1 MSKLAIID
9 GDALMYHSSKDSIH
23 ESIEIIDE
31 KIQNIFIQTGATHYV
46 LFISNSP
53 YFRHQISSEYK
64 SNRNKYKIP
73 LKWLKT
79 LKKYL
84 IEEWGAQSMDLTE
97 ADDLCSY
104 WMNKDLCIA
113 DDGKIEPR
121 EVFVDALDYCAV
133 ENLPQFEFESMEKV
147 LCAVD
152 KDLLQSISGNHFNYT
167 YKLEDKDN
175 PNSVIKGWWVE
186 TKDNDANYFKLW
198 QYMVGDSTD
207 GVKTP
212 FPESAGD
219 WFVDNKMNFND
230 LVSAY
235 ILGFSYET
243 ATGKKKYI
251 KGLGTHNGLF
261 ELHKNIRLLHLLSTD
276 EDFEREIGQLPE
288 LPEIREVSFKPL
300 IPEVDD
306 NITF

>member
-9 GDALMYHSSKDSIH
+9 GDALTYHSSKDSIH

-79 LKKYL
+79 LKSYL
-84 IEEWGAQSMDLTE
+84 IENWGAQSMDLTE

-121 EVFVDALDYCAV
+121 EVFVDALDYYAV
-133 ENLPQFEFESMEKV
+133 ENLPRFEFKSMEKV

-152 KDLLQSISGNHFNYT
+152 KDLLQSIPGKHFNYT
-167 YKLEDKDN
+167 YKLGGKYN

-186 TKDNDANYFKLW
+186 TSEAESDDFKRM
-198 QYMVGDSTD
+198 QVVVGDVTD
-207 GVKTP
+207 GVSGLKDKGIKFYEKISKEIKP
-212 FPESAGD
+212 
-219 WFVDNKMNFND
+219 
-230 LVSAY
+230 
-235 ILGFSYET
+235 SYGELLQLYCVEYGQ
-243 ATGKKKYI
+243 AQGI
-251 KGLGTHNGLF
+251 F
-261 ELHKNIRLLHLLSTD
+261 EFQKNYRLLHLLNTD

-288 LPEIREVSFKPL
+288 LPEIREVNFKPL
-300 IPEVDD
+300 IPEVADD
-306 NITF
+306 ITF

>member
-9 GDALMYHSSKDSIH
+9 GDALTYHSSKDSIY
-23 ESIEIIDE
+23 ESIEIINE

-64 SNRNKYKIP
+64 SNRNKYKSP

-84 IEEWGAQSMDLTE
+84 IEEWGAQSMDLVE
-97 ADDLCSY
+97 ADDLCAY

-152 KDLLQSISGNHFNYT
+152 KDLLQSIPSTGKGHFNYT

-186 TKDNDANYFKLW
+186 TDGAFTYIDFWKSMVCGDATDNIKGIEGSGEAAFNKILKLC
-198 QYMVGDSTD
+198 QDDLFPIEDMVFT
-207 GVKTP
+207 
-212 FPESAGD
+212 
-219 WFVDNKMNFND
+219 
-230 LVSAY
+230 AY
-235 ILGFSYET
+235 
-243 ATGKKKYI
+243 KKKYGVSQGI
-251 KGLGTHNGLF
+251 YEF
-261 ELHKNIRLLHLLSTD
+261 QKNYRLLHLLSTD
-276 EDFEREIGQLPE
+276 EDFEREIGQLPK
-288 LPEIREVSFKPL
+288 LPEIREVILNSQIEKL
-300 IPEVDD
+300 DD
-306 NITF
+306 DLTF

>member
-9 GDALMYHSSKDSIH
+9 GDALTYHSSKDSIH

-79 LKKYL
+79 LKSYL
-84 IEEWGAQSMDLTE
+84 IENWGAQSMNLVE
-97 ADDLCSY
+97 ADDLCAY

-113 DDGKIEPR
+113 DDDKIEPR
-121 EVFVDALDYCAV
+121 EVFQDALDYCV
-133 ENLPQFEFESMEKV
+133 QMKLPTFKFESIEKV

-152 KDLLQSISGNHFNYT
+152 KDLLQSIPGKHFNYT
-167 YKLEDKDN
+167 YKLEDKTKPED
-175 PNSVIKGWWVE
+175 VIKGWWVE
-186 TKDNDANYFKLW
+186 TSEAESDDFKRM
-198 QYMVGDSTD
+198 QVVVGDVTD
-207 GVKTP
+207 GVSGLKDKGIKFYEKISKEIKP
-212 FPESAGD
+212 
-219 WFVDNKMNFND
+219 
-230 LVSAY
+230 
-235 ILGFSYET
+235 SYGELLQLYCVEYGQ
-243 ATGKKKYI
+243 AQGI
-251 KGLGTHNGLF
+251 F
-261 ELHKNIRLLHLLSTD
+261 EFQKNYRLLHLLNTD

-288 LPEIREVSFKPL
+288 LPEIREVNFKPL
-300 IPEVDD
+300 IPEVADD
-306 NITF
+306 ITF

>member
-1 MSKLAIID
+1 MSKIAIID
-9 GDALMYHSSKDSIH
+9 GDALTYHSSKDSIH

-121 EVFVDALDYCAV
+121 EVFVDALDYCVV

-152 KDLLQSISGNHFNYT
+152 KDLLQSIPGKHFNYT

-186 TKDNDANYFKLW
+186 TSEAESDDFKRM
-198 QYMVGDSTD
+198 QVVVGDVTD
-207 GVKTP
+207 
-212 FPESAGD
+212 E
-219 WFVDNKMNFND
+219 
-230 LVSAY
+230 VSGLKGKGIKFY
-235 ILGFSYET
+235 EKISKEIKPSYGELLQLYCVEYGQ
-243 ATGKKKYI
+243 AQGI
-251 KGLGTHNGLF
+251 F
-261 ELHKNIRLLHLLSTD
+261 EFQKNYRLLHLLNTD

-288 LPEIREVSFKPL
+288 LPEIREVNFKPL
-300 IPEVDD
+300 IPEVADD
-306 NITF
+306 ITF

>member
-9 GDALMYHSSKDSIH
+9 GDALTYHSSKDSIH

-53 YFRHQISSEYK
+53 YFRHKISPDYK
-64 SNRNKYKIP
+64 SNRNKYKSP

-84 IEEWGAQSMDLTE
+84 VEQWGAQSMDLVE
-97 ADDLCSY
+97 SDDLCAY

-121 EVFVDALDYCAV
+121 EVFVDALDYYAV
-133 ENLPQFEFESMEKV
+133 ENLPRFEFESMEKV

-152 KDLLQSISGNHFNYT
+152 KDLLQSIPGKHFNYT
-167 YKLEDKDN
+167 YKLGGKYN

-186 TKDNDANYFKLW
+186 TSEAESDDFKRM
-198 QYMVGDSTD
+198 QVVVGDVTD
-207 GVKTP
+207 GVSVLKGKGIKFYEKISKEIKP
-212 FPESAGD
+212 
-219 WFVDNKMNFND
+219 
-230 LVSAY
+230 
-235 ILGFSYET
+235 SYGELLQLYCVEYGQ
-243 ATGKKKYI
+243 AQGI
-251 KGLGTHNGLF
+251 F
-261 ELHKNIRLLHLLSTD
+261 EFQKNYRLLHLLNTD

-288 LPEIREVSFKPL
+288 LPEIREVNFKPL
-300 IPEVDD
+300 IPEVADD
-306 NITF
+306 ITF

>member
-1 MSKLAIID
+1 MGKLAIID
-9 GDALMYHSSKDSIH
+9 ADALTYHSSKDSIH

-31 KIQNIFIQTGATHYV
+31 KIQNIFTQTGATHYV

-53 YFRHQISSEYK
+53 YFRHQISPDYK
-64 SNRNKYKIP
+64 SNRNKYKSP

-84 IEEWGAQSMDLTE
+84 IEEWGAQSMDLVE
-97 ADDLCSY
+97 ADDLCAY

-133 ENLPQFEFESMEKV
+133 ENLPQFEFESMEKI

-152 KDLLQSISGNHFNYT
+152 KDLLQSIPSTGKGHFNYT

-186 TKDNDANYFKLW
+186 TSEAESDDFKRM
-198 QYMVGDSTD
+198 QVVVGDVTD
-207 GVKTP
+207 GVSGLKGKGIKFYEKISKEIKP
-212 FPESAGD
+212 
-219 WFVDNKMNFND
+219 
-230 LVSAY
+230 
-235 ILGFSYET
+235 SYGELLQLYCVEY
-243 ATGKKKYI
+243 GKAQGIY
-251 KGLGTHNGLF
+251 
-261 ELHKNIRLLHLLSTD
+261 EYQKNYRLLHLLDTD
-276 EDFEREIGQLPE
+276 EDFLREVGQLPE
-288 LPEIREVSFKPL
+288 LPEIREVNFKPL

-306 NITF
+306 DLTF

>member
-9 GDALMYHSSKDSIH
+9 GDALTYHSSKDSIH

-53 YFRHQISSEYK
+53 YFRHKISPDYK
-64 SNRNKYKIP
+64 SNRNKYKSP

-84 IEEWGAQSMDLTE
+84 VEQWGAQSMDLTE

-152 KDLLQSISGNHFNYT
+152 KDLLQSIPGKHFNYT
-167 YKLEDKDN
+167 YKLGGKYN

-186 TKDNDANYFKLW
+186 TSEAESDDFKRM
-198 QYMVGDSTD
+198 QVVVGDVTD
-207 GVKTP
+207 GVSVLKGKGIKFYEKISKEIKP
-212 FPESAGD
+212 
-219 WFVDNKMNFND
+219 
-230 LVSAY
+230 
-235 ILGFSYET
+235 SYGELLQLYCVEYGQ
-243 ATGKKKYI
+243 AQGI
-251 KGLGTHNGLF
+251 F
-261 ELHKNIRLLHLLSTD
+261 EFQKNYRLLHLLNTD

-288 LPEIREVSFKPL
+288 LPEIREVNFKPL
-300 IPEVDD
+300 IPEVADD
-306 NITF
+306 ITF

>member
-1 MSKLAIID
+1 MSKIAIID
-9 GDALMYHSSKDSIH
+9 GDALTYHSSKDSIH

-152 KDLLQSISGNHFNYT
+152 KDLLQSIPGKHFNYT

-186 TKDNDANYFKLW
+186 TSEAESDDFKRM
-198 QYMVGDSTD
+198 QVVVGDVTD
-207 GVKTP
+207 
-212 FPESAGD
+212 E
-219 WFVDNKMNFND
+219 
-230 LVSAY
+230 VSGLKGKGIKFY
-235 ILGFSYET
+235 EKISKEIKPSYGELLQLYCVEYGQ
-243 ATGKKKYI
+243 AQGI
-251 KGLGTHNGLF
+251 F
-261 ELHKNIRLLHLLSTD
+261 EFQKNYRLLHLLNTD

-288 LPEIREVSFKPL
+288 LPEIREVNFKPL
-300 IPEVDD
+300 IPEVADD
-306 NITF
+306 ITF

>member
-9 GDALMYHSSKDSIH
+9 GDALTYHSSKDSIH

-53 YFRHQISSEYK
+53 YFRHKISPDYK
-64 SNRNKYKIP
+64 SNRNKYKSP

-152 KDLLQSISGNHFNYT
+152 KDLLQSIPGKHFNYT

-186 TKDNDANYFKLW
+186 TSEAESDDFKRM
-198 QYMVGDSTD
+198 QVVVGDVTD
-207 GVKTP
+207 GVSGLKGKGIKFYEKISKEIKP
-212 FPESAGD
+212 
-219 WFVDNKMNFND
+219 
-230 LVSAY
+230 
-235 ILGFSYET
+235 SYGELLQLYCVEYGQ
-243 ATGKKKYI
+243 AQGI
-251 KGLGTHNGLF
+251 F
-261 ELHKNIRLLHLLSTD
+261 EFQKNYRLLHLLNTD

-288 LPEIREVSFKPL
+288 LPEIREVNFKPL
-300 IPEVDD
+300 IPEVADD
-306 NITF
+306 ITF

>member
-1 MSKLAIID
+1 MSKIAIID
-9 GDALMYHSSKDSIH
+9 GDALTYHSSKDSIH
-23 ESIEIIDE
+23 ESIEIIDK

-53 YFRHQISSEYK
+53 YFRHKISPDYK

-121 EVFVDALDYCAV
+121 EVFVDALDYCVV

-152 KDLLQSISGNHFNYT
+152 KDLLQSIPGKHFNYT

-186 TKDNDANYFKLW
+186 TSEAESDDFKRM
-198 QYMVGDSTD
+198 QVVVGDVTD
-207 GVKTP
+207 GVSGLKGKGIEFYEKISKEIKP
-212 FPESAGD
+212 
-219 WFVDNKMNFND
+219 
-230 LVSAY
+230 
-235 ILGFSYET
+235 SYGELLQLYCVEYGQ
-243 ATGKKKYI
+243 AQGI
-251 KGLGTHNGLF
+251 F
-261 ELHKNIRLLHLLSTD
+261 EFQKNYRLLHLLSTD

-288 LPEIREVSFKPL
+288 LPEIREVNFKPL
-300 IPEVDD
+300 IPEVADD
-306 NITF
+306 ITF

>member
-9 GDALMYHSSKDSIH
+9 GDALTYHSSKDSIH

-84 IEEWGAQSMDLTE
+84 VEQWGAQSMDLVE
-97 ADDLCSY
+97 SDDLCAY

-152 KDLLQSISGNHFNYT
+152 KDLLQSIPGKHFNYT
-167 YKLEDKDN
+167 YKLGGKYN

-186 TKDNDANYFKLW
+186 TSEAESDDFKRM
-198 QYMVGDSTD
+198 QVVVGDVTD
-207 GVKTP
+207 GVSGLKDKGIKFYEKISKEIKP
-212 FPESAGD
+212 
-219 WFVDNKMNFND
+219 
-230 LVSAY
+230 
-235 ILGFSYET
+235 SYGELLQLYCVEYGQ
-243 ATGKKKYI
+243 AQGI
-251 KGLGTHNGLF
+251 F
-261 ELHKNIRLLHLLSTD
+261 EFQKNYRLLHLLNTD

-288 LPEIREVSFKPL
+288 LPEIREVNFKPL
-300 IPEVDD
+300 IPEVADD
-306 NITF
+306 ITF

>member
-9 GDALMYHSSKDSIH
+9 GDALTYHSSKDSIH

-79 LKKYL
+79 LKSYL
-84 IEEWGAQSMDLTE
+84 IENWGAQSMNLVE
-97 ADDLCSY
+97 ADDLCAY

-113 DDGKIEPR
+113 DDDKIEPR

-152 KDLLQSISGNHFNYT
+152 KDLLQSIPGKHFNYT

-186 TKDNDANYFKLW
+186 TSEADSDDFKRM
-198 QYMVGDSTD
+198 QMYVGDVTD
-207 GVKTP
+207 
-212 FPESAGD
+212 
-219 WFVDNKMNFND
+219 N
-230 LVSAY
+230 
-235 ILGFSYET
+235 ILGIPGKGIKYYEKISQEVKPSWGEILL
-243 ATGKKKYI
+243 AYQVHYGQSQGIYE
-251 KGLGTHNGLF
+251 F
-261 ELHKNIRLLHLLSTD
+261 QKNYRLLHLLDCD
-276 EDFEREIGQLPE
+276 EDF
-288 LPEIREVSFKPL
+288 IREVG
-300 IPEVDD
+300 EVPKFPT
-306 NITF
+306 ITQVPSKVEDKVNDELKF

>member
-9 GDALMYHSSKDSIH
+9 GDALTYHSSKDSIH

-79 LKKYL
+79 LKSYL
-84 IEEWGAQSMDLTE
+84 IENWGAQSMNLVE
-97 ADDLCSY
+97 ADDLCAY

-113 DDGKIEPR
+113 DDDKIEPR

-152 KDLLQSISGNHFNYT
+152 KDLLQSIPGKHFNYT
-167 YKLEDKDN
+167 YKLEGKDN

-186 TKDNDANYFKLW
+186 TSEAESDDFKRM
-198 QYMVGDSTD
+198 QVVVGDVTD
-207 GVKTP
+207 
-212 FPESAGD
+212 E
-219 WFVDNKMNFND
+219 
-230 LVSAY
+230 VSGLKGKGIKFY
-235 ILGFSYET
+235 EKISKEIKPSYGELLQLYCVEYGQ
-243 ATGKKKYI
+243 AQGI
-251 KGLGTHNGLF
+251 F
-261 ELHKNIRLLHLLSTD
+261 EFQKNYRLLHLLNTD

-288 LPEIREVSFKPL
+288 LPEIREVNFKPL
-300 IPEVDD
+300 IPEVADD
-306 NITF
+306 ITF

>member
-9 GDALMYHSSKDSIH
+9 GDALTYHSSKDSIH

-53 YFRHQISSEYK
+53 YFRHKISPDYK
-64 SNRNKYKIP
+64 SNRNKYKSP

-84 IEEWGAQSMDLTE
+84 IEQWGAQSMDLVE
-97 ADDLCSY
+97 SDDLCAY

-133 ENLPQFEFESMEKV
+133 ENLPQFEFESIEKV

-152 KDLLQSISGNHFNYT
+152 KDLLQSIPGKHFNYT
-167 YKLEDKDN
+167 YKLGGKYN

-186 TKDNDANYFKLW
+186 TSEAESDDFKRM
-198 QYMVGDSTD
+198 QVVVGDVTD
-207 GVKTP
+207 GVSGLKDKGIKFYEKISKEIKP
-212 FPESAGD
+212 
-219 WFVDNKMNFND
+219 
-230 LVSAY
+230 
-235 ILGFSYET
+235 SYGELLQLYCVEYGQ
-243 ATGKKKYI
+243 AQGI
-251 KGLGTHNGLF
+251 F
-261 ELHKNIRLLHLLSTD
+261 EFQKNYRLLHLLDTD
-276 EDFEREIGQLPE
+276 EDFYREIGELPE
-288 LPEIREVSFKPL
+288 LPEIREVNFKPL
-300 IPEVDD
+300 IPEVADD
-306 NITF
+306 ITF

>member
-9 GDALMYHSSKDSIH
+9 GDALTYHSSKDSIH

-53 YFRHQISSEYK
+53 YFRHKISPDYK
-64 SNRNKYKIP
+64 SNRNKYKSP

-152 KDLLQSISGNHFNYT
+152 KDLLQSIPGKHFNYT

-186 TKDNDANYFKLW
+186 TSEAESDDFKRM
-198 QYMVGDSTD
+198 QVVVGDVTD
-207 GVKTP
+207 GVSVLKGKGIKFYEKISKEIKP
-212 FPESAGD
+212 
-219 WFVDNKMNFND
+219 
-230 LVSAY
+230 
-235 ILGFSYET
+235 SYGELLQLYCVEYGQ
-243 ATGKKKYI
+243 AQGI
-251 KGLGTHNGLF
+251 F
-261 ELHKNIRLLHLLSTD
+261 EFQKNYRLLHLLNTD

-288 LPEIREVSFKPL
+288 LPEIREVNFKPL
-300 IPEVDD
+300 IPEVADD
-306 NITF
+306 ITF

>member
-9 GDALMYHSSKDSIH
+9 GDALTYHSSKDSIH

-79 LKKYL
+79 LKSYL
-84 IEEWGAQSMDLTE
+84 IENWGAQSMDLTE

-152 KDLLQSISGNHFNYT
+152 KDLLQSIPGKHFNYT
-167 YKLEDKDN
+167 YKLGGKYN

-186 TKDNDANYFKLW
+186 TSEAESDDFKRM
-198 QYMVGDSTD
+198 QVVVGDVTD
-207 GVKTP
+207 GVSGLKDKGIKFYEKISKEIKP
-212 FPESAGD
+212 
-219 WFVDNKMNFND
+219 
-230 LVSAY
+230 
-235 ILGFSYET
+235 SYGELLQLYCVEYGQ
-243 ATGKKKYI
+243 AQGI
-251 KGLGTHNGLF
+251 F
-261 ELHKNIRLLHLLSTD
+261 EFQKNYRLLHLLNTD

-300 IPEVDD
+300 ITEID
-306 NITF
+306 NDLTF

>member
-9 GDALMYHSSKDSIH
+9 GDALTYHSSKDSIH

-84 IEEWGAQSMDLTE
+84 IEEWGAQSMDLVE
-97 ADDLCSY
+97 ADDLVSY
-104 WMNKDLCIA
+104 WYNKDLKTI
-113 DDGKIEPR
+113 GNPFNLNETTGENEPK
-121 EVFVDALDYCAV
+121 
-133 ENLPQFEFESMEKV
+133 LPEIYEKV
-147 LCAVD
+147 ICSPD
-152 KDLLQSISGNHFNYT
+152 KDLLQSIPGKHFNYS
-167 YKLEDKDN
+167 YKLEDKYN

-186 TKDNDANYFKLW
+186 TSEAESDDFKRM
-198 QYMVGDSTD
+198 QVVVGDVTD
-207 GVKTP
+207 GVSGLKDKGIKFYEKISKEIKP
-212 FPESAGD
+212 
-219 WFVDNKMNFND
+219 
-230 LVSAY
+230 
-235 ILGFSYET
+235 SYGELLQLYCVEYGQ
-243 ATGKKKYI
+243 AQGI
-251 KGLGTHNGLF
+251 F
-261 ELHKNIRLLHLLSTD
+261 EFQKNYRLLHLLNTD

-288 LPEIREVSFKPL
+288 LPEIREVNFKPL
-300 IPEVDD
+300 IPEVADD
-306 NITF
+306 ITF

>member
-9 GDALMYHSSKDSIH
+9 GDALTYHSSKDSIH

-79 LKKYL
+79 LKSYL
-84 IEEWGAQSMDLTE
+84 IENWGAQSMDLTE

-121 EVFVDALDYCAV
+121 EVFVDALDYYAV
-133 ENLPQFEFESMEKV
+133 ENLPRFEFESMEKV

-152 KDLLQSISGNHFNYT
+152 KDLLQSIPGKHFNYT
-167 YKLEDKDN
+167 YKLGGKYN

-186 TKDNDANYFKLW
+186 TSEAESDDFKRM
-198 QYMVGDSTD
+198 QVVVGDVTD
-207 GVKTP
+207 GVSVLKGKGIKFYEKISKEIKP
-212 FPESAGD
+212 
-219 WFVDNKMNFND
+219 
-230 LVSAY
+230 
-235 ILGFSYET
+235 SYGELLQLYCVEYGQ
-243 ATGKKKYI
+243 AQGI
-251 KGLGTHNGLF
+251 F
-261 ELHKNIRLLHLLSTD
+261 EFQKNYRLLHLLDTD
-276 EDFEREIGQLPE
+276 EDFYREIGELPE
-288 LPEIREVSFKPL
+288 LPEIREVNFKPL
-300 IPEVDD
+300 IPEVADD
-306 NITF
+306 ITF

>member
-1 MSKLAIID
+1 MSKIAIID
-9 GDALMYHSSKDSIH
+9 GDALTYHSSKDSIH

-121 EVFVDALDYCAV
+121 EVFVDALDYCVV

-152 KDLLQSISGNHFNYT
+152 KDLLQSIPGKHFNYT

-186 TKDNDANYFKLW
+186 TSEAESDDFKRM
-198 QYMVGDSTD
+198 QVVVGDVTD
-207 GVKTP
+207 GVSGLK
-212 FPESAGD
+212 G
-219 WFVDNKMNFND
+219 KG
-230 LVSAY
+230 
-235 ILGFSYET
+235 IGFYEKISKEIKPSYGELLQLYCVEYGQ
-243 ATGKKKYI
+243 AQGI
-251 KGLGTHNGLF
+251 F
-261 ELHKNIRLLHLLSTD
+261 EFQKNYRLLHLLNTD

-288 LPEIREVSFKPL
+288 LPEIREVNFKPL
-300 IPEVDD
+300 IPEVADD
-306 NITF
+306 ITF

>member
-9 GDALMYHSSKDSIH
+9 GDALTYHSSKDSIH

-84 IEEWGAQSMDLTE
+84 VEQWGAQSMDLVE
-97 ADDLCSY
+97 SDDLCAY

-152 KDLLQSISGNHFNYT
+152 KDLLQSIPGKHFNYT
-167 YKLEDKDN
+167 YKLEDKAKPED
-175 PNSVIKGWWVE
+175 VIKGWWVE
-186 TKDNDANYFKLW
+186 TTNED
-198 QYMVGDSTD
+198 
-207 GVKTP
+207 
-212 FPESAGD
+212 
-219 WFVDNKMNFND
+219 
-230 LVSAY
+230 AY
-235 ILGFSYET
+235 INFWKSVVCGD
-243 ATGKKKYI
+243 ATDNI
-251 KGLGTHNGLF
+251 KGIEGSGKVAF
-261 ELHKNIRLLHLLSTD
+261 ERMHTFSLEENLDLEDIILDEYKNRYGKFQGIYEFQKNYRLLHLLDCD
-276 EDFEREIGQLPE
+276 EDF
-288 LPEIREVSFKPL
+288 IREVGEVPKFPTITQVPSKV
-300 IPEVDD
+300 EDKVDD
-306 NITF
+306 ELKF

>member
-1 MSKLAIID
+1 MGKLAIID
-9 GDALMYHSSKDSIH
+9 GDALIYHSSKDSIH

-53 YFRHQISSEYK
+53 YFRHKISPDYK
-64 SNRNKYKIP
+64 SNRNKYKSP

-84 IEEWGAQSMDLTE
+84 IEEWGAQSMDLVE
-97 ADDLCSY
+97 ADDLCAY

-121 EVFVDALDYCAV
+121 EVFVDVLDYCAV

-152 KDLLQSISGNHFNYT
+152 KDLLQSIPGKHYNYT

-186 TKDNDANYFKLW
+186 TAQEDVTDFYGKQLL
-198 QYMVGDSTD
+198 MGDSAD
-207 GVKTP
+207 GIPALNGVGEARAAKMLQNWQDGMLETFILDYYIGYYKGNVPKAIFEFQKT
-212 FPESAGD
+212 
-219 WFVDNKMNFND
+219 
-230 LVSAY
+230 Y
-235 ILGFSYET
+235 
-243 ATGKKKYI
+243 
-251 KGLGTHNGLF
+251 
-261 ELHKNIRLLHLLSTD
+261 RLLHMLDCD
-276 EDFEREIGQLPE
+276 EDFMREVGQLPE
-288 LPEIREVSFKPL
+288 LPEIRKVNFKPL

-306 NITF
+306 DLTF

>member
-9 GDALMYHSSKDSIH
+9 GDALTYHSSKDSIH

-84 IEEWGAQSMDLTE
+84 IEEWGAQSMDLVE
-97 ADDLCSY
+97 ADDLVSY
-104 WMNKDLCIA
+104 WYNKDLKTI
-113 DDGKIEPR
+113 GNPFNLNETTGENEPK
-121 EVFVDALDYCAV
+121 
-133 ENLPQFEFESMEKV
+133 LPEIYEKV
-147 LCAVD
+147 ICSPD
-152 KDLLQSISGNHFNYT
+152 KDLLQSIPGKHFNYS
-167 YKLEDKDN
+167 YKLEDKYN

-186 TKDNDANYFKLW
+186 TSEAESDDFKRM
-198 QYMVGDSTD
+198 QVVVGDVTD
-207 GVKTP
+207 GVSGLKGKGIEFYEKISKEIKP
-212 FPESAGD
+212 
-219 WFVDNKMNFND
+219 
-230 LVSAY
+230 
-235 ILGFSYET
+235 SYGELLQLYCVEYGQ
-243 ATGKKKYI
+243 AQGI
-251 KGLGTHNGLF
+251 F
-261 ELHKNIRLLHLLSTD
+261 EFQKNYRLLHLLNTD

-288 LPEIREVSFKPL
+288 LPEIREVNFKPL
-300 IPEVDD
+300 IPEVADD
-306 NITF
+306 ITF

>member
-9 GDALMYHSSKDSIH
+9 GDALTYHSSKDSIH

-79 LKKYL
+79 LKSYL
-84 IEEWGAQSMDLTE
+84 IENWGAQSMDLTE

-121 EVFVDALDYCAV
+121 EVFVDALDYYAV
-133 ENLPQFEFESMEKV
+133 ENLPRFEFESMEKV

-152 KDLLQSISGNHFNYT
+152 KDLLQSIPGKHFNYT

-186 TKDNDANYFKLW
+186 TSEAESDDFKRM
-198 QYMVGDSTD
+198 QVVVGDVTD
-207 GVKTP
+207 GVSGLKDKGIKFYEKISKEIKP
-212 FPESAGD
+212 
-219 WFVDNKMNFND
+219 
-230 LVSAY
+230 
-235 ILGFSYET
+235 SYGELLQLYCVEYGQ
-243 ATGKKKYI
+243 AQGI
-251 KGLGTHNGLF
+251 F
-261 ELHKNIRLLHLLSTD
+261 EFQKNYRLLHLLNTD

-288 LPEIREVSFKPL
+288 LPEIREVNFKPL
-300 IPEVDD
+300 IPEVADD
-306 NITF
+306 ITF

>member
-1 MSKLAIID
+1 MSKIAIID
-9 GDALMYHSSKDSIH
+9 GDALTYHSSKDSIH

-121 EVFVDALDYCAV
+121 EVFVDALDYCVV

-152 KDLLQSISGNHFNYT
+152 KDLLQSIPGKHFNYT

-186 TKDNDANYFKLW
+186 TSEAESDDFKRM
-198 QYMVGDSTD
+198 QVVVGDVTD
-207 GVKTP
+207 
-212 FPESAGD
+212 E
-219 WFVDNKMNFND
+219 
-230 LVSAY
+230 VSGLKGKGIKFY
-235 ILGFSYET
+235 EKISKEIKPSYGELLQLYCVEYGQ
-243 ATGKKKYI
+243 AQGI
-251 KGLGTHNGLF
+251 F
-261 ELHKNIRLLHLLSTD
+261 EFQKNYRLLHLLSTD

-288 LPEIREVSFKPL
+288 LPEIREVNFKPL
-300 IPEVDD
+300 IPEVADD
-306 NITF
+306 ITF

>member
-9 GDALMYHSSKDSIH
+9 GDALTYHSSKDSIH

-53 YFRHQISSEYK
+53 YFRHKISPDYK
-64 SNRNKYKIP
+64 SNRNKYKSP

-84 IEEWGAQSMDLTE
+84 VEQWGAQSMDLVE
-97 ADDLCSY
+97 SDDLCAY

-121 EVFVDALDYCAV
+121 EVFVDALDYYAV
-133 ENLPQFEFESMEKV
+133 ENLPRFEFESMEKV

-152 KDLLQSISGNHFNYT
+152 KYLLQSIPGKHFNYT
-167 YKLEDKDN
+167 YKLGGKYN

-186 TKDNDANYFKLW
+186 TSEAESDDFKRM
-198 QYMVGDSTD
+198 QVVVGDVTD
-207 GVKTP
+207 GVSVLKGKGIKFYEKISKEIKP
-212 FPESAGD
+212 
-219 WFVDNKMNFND
+219 
-230 LVSAY
+230 
-235 ILGFSYET
+235 SYGELLQLYCVEYGQ
-243 ATGKKKYI
+243 AQGI
-251 KGLGTHNGLF
+251 F
-261 ELHKNIRLLHLLSTD
+261 EFQKNYRLLHLLNTD

-288 LPEIREVSFKPL
+288 LPEIREVNFKPL
-300 IPEVDD
+300 IPEVADD
-306 NITF
+306 ITF

>member
-9 GDALMYHSSKDSIH
+9 GDALTYHSSKDSIH

-84 IEEWGAQSMDLTE
+84 VEQWGAQSMDLVE
-97 ADDLCSY
+97 SDDLCAY

-121 EVFVDALDYCAV
+121 EVFVDALDYYAV
-133 ENLPQFEFESMEKV
+133 ENLPRFEFESMEKV

-152 KDLLQSISGNHFNYT
+152 KDLLQSIPGKHFNYT
-167 YKLEDKDN
+167 YKLGGKYN

-186 TKDNDANYFKLW
+186 TSEAESDDFKRM
-198 QYMVGDSTD
+198 QVVVGDVTD
-207 GVKTP
+207 GVSGLKDKGIKFYEKISKEIKP
-212 FPESAGD
+212 
-219 WFVDNKMNFND
+219 
-230 LVSAY
+230 
-235 ILGFSYET
+235 SYGELLQLYCVEYGQ
-243 ATGKKKYI
+243 AQGI
-251 KGLGTHNGLF
+251 F
-261 ELHKNIRLLHLLSTD
+261 EFQKNYRLLHLLNTD

-288 LPEIREVSFKPL
+288 LPEIREVNFKPL
-300 IPEVDD
+300 IPEVADD
-306 NITF
+306 ITF

>member
-1 MSKLAIID
+1 MSKIAIID
-9 GDALMYHSSKDSIH
+9 GDALTYHSSKDSIH

-53 YFRHQISSEYK
+53 YFRHKISPDYK
-64 SNRNKYKIP
+64 SNRNKYKSP

-79 LKKYL
+79 LKNYL
-84 IEEWGAQSMDLTE
+84 KEEWGAQSMDLVE

-113 DDGKIEPR
+113 DDSKIEPR

-152 KDLLQSISGNHFNYT
+152 KDLLQSIPGKHFNYT
-167 YKLEDKDN
+167 YKLLDKNNLD
-175 PNSVIKGWWVE
+175 SVLKGWWVE
-186 TKDNDANYFKLW
+186 TKVVESMNFKFQQLIC
-198 QYMVGDSTD
+198 GDSTD
-207 GVKTP
+207 G
-212 FPESAGD
+212 
-219 WFVDNKMNFND
+219 
-230 LVSAY
+230 
-235 ILGFSYET
+235 
-243 ATGKKKYI
+243 I
-251 KGLGTHNGLF
+251 KGVEGKGIKYF
-261 ELHKNIRLLHLLSTD
+261 ESKLKSWDLCTILEEYLYKYGQAQGIYEYQKNYRLLHLLSTD
-276 EDFEREIGQLPE
+276 EDFMREVQQIPE
-288 LPEIREVSFKPL
+288 LPEIREVNFKPL

-306 NITF
+306 DITF

>member
-53 YFRHQISSEYK
+53 YFRHQISSDYK
-64 SNRNKYKIP
+64 SNRNKYKSP

-84 IEEWGAQSMDLTE
+84 VEQWGAQSMDLVE
-97 ADDLCSY
+97 SDDLCAY

-113 DDGKIEPR
+113 DDGKIETR
-121 EVFVDALDYCAV
+121 EVFVDALDYYAV
-133 ENLPQFEFESMEKV
+133 ENLPRFEFESMEKV

-152 KDLLQSISGNHFNYT
+152 KDLLQSIPGKHFNYT
-167 YKLEDKDN
+167 YKLGGKYN

-186 TKDNDANYFKLW
+186 TSEAESDDFKRM
-198 QYMVGDSTD
+198 QVVVGDVTD
-207 GVKTP
+207 GVSVLKGKGIKFYEKISKEIKP
-212 FPESAGD
+212 
-219 WFVDNKMNFND
+219 
-230 LVSAY
+230 
-235 ILGFSYET
+235 SYGELLQLYCVEYGQ
-243 ATGKKKYI
+243 AQGI
-251 KGLGTHNGLF
+251 F
-261 ELHKNIRLLHLLSTD
+261 EFQKNYRLLHLLNTD

-288 LPEIREVSFKPL
+288 LPEIREVNFKPL
-300 IPEVDD
+300 IPEVADD
-306 NITF
+306 ITF